1 MGTTIDCPEIG
12 TRYGDVRERIVAAAR
27 RAGRDPETI
36 RLVAVAK
43 TFDLAAVRAAVAAGA
58 RDIGENYVREAETKI
73 EALAA
78 EMPGRGAT
86 PLRWHFIGHLQRNK
100 ASRAAR
106 LFELIH
112 SVDNL
117 RLAEHLDRAAAL
129 CGKTLG
135 VLIEV
140 NVSNERTKGGITESS
155 ALHLLTALAPLEH
168 LRVEGMMT
176 VPPPVLHPEASRPYF
191 RALATLRNDLAS
203 RGFDLP
209 HLSMGMTDDYEVA
222 IEEGAT
228 IVRVGRAIFGQRA
241 ACAKRTGKEP

>member
-1 MGTTIDCPEIG
+1 MGTTIDRTEIG
-12 TRYGDVRERIVAAAR
+12 ARYGKVRERIVAAAR

-36 RLVAVAK
+36 RVVAVAK

-58 RDIGENYVREAETKI
+58 RDIGENYVQEAATKI

-78 EMPGRGAT
+78 EMPGGATT

-106 LFELIH
+106 LFDLIH
-112 SVDNL
+112 SVDSP
-117 RLAEHLDRAAAL
+117 RLAEHLDSAAAL
-129 CGKTLG
+129 CGKILG

-140 NVSNERTKGGITESS
+140 NVSNERTKGGITENS
-155 ALHLLTALAPLEH
+155 ALDLLAALASLEH

-176 VPPPVLHPEASRPYF
+176 VPPPALNPETSRPYF

-228 IVRVGRAIFGQRA
+228 IVRVGRAIFGPRA
-241 ACAKRTGKEP
+241 ERARQTGKEP